1 MEKFV
6 LEIDDWGSWDV
17 VKDFAERTAAERYGL
32 EQFPQNEWRVRNR
45 LNGRV
50 VHKHDPFQAIQKDAS
65 NELHRFKENDRWRQI
80 FAEKRA
86 REVRERQER
95 ERLAEINA
103 RQQLGRV
110 QRQGQATVRQG
121 HVDILSEQWW
131 DRETSRENV
140 AAQKVDWKRE
150 GF

>member
-6 LEIDDWGSWDV
+6 LEVNDWGSWDF
-17 VKDFAERTAAERYGL
+17 VKDFSDKSAAERYGR

-45 LNGRV
+45 LSGHM
-50 VHKHDPFQAIQKDAS
+50 VHRHDPFEVIQEAAS
-65 NELHRFKENDRWRQI
+65 AELHRFRENDRWRQI

-86 REVRERQER
+86 REIREGQER
-95 ERLAEINA
+95 ERLAELYA
-103 RQQLGRV
+103 RQRV
-110 QRQGQATVRQG
+110 EQVQQG
-121 HVDILSEQWW
+121 HLDILSEQWW
-131 DRETSRENV
+131 EREVGRTNV